1 MARAAGTVLIATF
14 LLALGAGCAAS
25 DGTLAMMVSR
35 GDHGRARL
43 RVQSQMSRSES
54 DRAYLLDR
62 MRLGIVT
69 LADGDLPGGEAPFEE
84 AYDKLRT
91 QGVNDDKTL
100 AIAMVGDTVTFWKG
114 EPFEQAMAFHYVG
127 LWHAMHDDW
136 GNTRAAAGNA
146 LFHLK
151 DFGRDATG
159 RRADAETIIRTAAEW
174 DRDEDRD
181 DYLETGYV
189 AVESNFALGYLMNGI
204 ANRQLGRAEEAR
216 DSFRAA
222 VAVNRS
228 LGPLT
233 SRLEAGDYNTLLVVD
248 FGVGPEK
255 YARGRDNAIADF
267 RPRMPNRGE
276 PLLVTANGVTEA
288 YPAVCDLDRLAADH
302 MWKGVEDIRIAKSR
316 IGSVLVGVGVM
327 VAAHSNSDGA
337 SYAGLGLILAGLFQ
351 RATAQADTTYCEV
364 LPQRVYVAPV
374 DVRSDSE
381 PIELQVE
388 GARASKLVLRGLGPP
403 AGGQAQ
409 LRYVRLVTR
418 RGEPP
423 GWASSGE
430 IHYCN
435 DQTPEIRE
443 VHLPYI
449 LGGSCVCTPSEETLA
464 SCQEQGLLVGMTP
477 SGLAELYH
485 LEGITI
491 TARGEGNPGLHVLE
505 GGRSLYTPYAGTAGF
520 SRLFG
525 QRHRPYK
532 PRSPEVRALARKIRS
547 TPGLANSTSP

>member
-1 MARAAGTVLIATF
+1 MLIGAS
-14 LLALGAGCAAS
+14 LVALGAGCAAS
-25 DGTLAMMVSR
+25 DDTLAMMVSR

-43 RVQSQMSRSES
+43 RVQSRMTHSQH

-62 MRLGIVT
+62 MRLGIVA
-69 LADGDLPGGEAPFEE
+69 LADGDLPGGEAAFEE
-84 AYDKLRT
+84 AYEKLRT
-91 QGVNDDKTL
+91 QGINDDKTL

-127 LWHAMHDDW
+127 LWHAMRDDW
-136 GNTRAAAGNA
+136 GNTRAAAGNS

-151 DFGRDATG
+151 DFGRDAAG
-159 RRADAETIIRTAAEW
+159 HRADAESMIRTAAEW
-174 DRDEDRD
+174 DQDEDRD
-181 DYLETGYV
+181 DYLQTGYV
-189 AVESNFALGYLMNGI
+189 AVESNFALGYLMSGI
-204 ANRQLGRAEEAR
+204 ANQQLGRADEAR

-222 VAVNRS
+222 VAVDGA

-267 RPRMPNRGE
+267 RPQMPNRGE

-302 MWKGVEDIRIAKSR
+302 MWKGVEDIRIAKST
-316 IGSVLVGVGVM
+316 IGSVLMGVGVM
-327 VAAHSNSDGA
+327 LAAHSHNNGA
-337 SYAGLGLILAGLFQ
+337 AYTGLGLILAGLVQ
-351 RATAQADTTYCEV
+351 RATAHADTTYCEV
-364 LPQRVYVAPV
+364 MPQRVYVAPV
-374 DVRSDSE
+374 DLRSGSE
-381 PIELQVE
+381 PIVLQVE
-388 GARASKLVLRGLGPP
+388 GAPASKLVLKGLEPP

-409 LRYVRLVTR
+409 LRYVRLVTH

-423 GWASSGE
+423 AWASSGA

-435 DQTPEIRE
+435 DRTPDARE

-449 LGGSCVCTPSEETLA
+449 LGGHCVCTPSEETLA
-464 SCQEQGLLVGMTP
+464 SCQKRGLLEGMTP

-491 TARGEGNPGLHVLE
+491 TARGEGIPGLHVLE
-505 GGRSLYTPYAGTAGF
+505 GGRTLYTPYAGTAGF

-525 QRHRPYK
+525 QPHLPYRA
-532 PRSPEVRALARKIRS
+532 RSEAVRALARKIRS
-547 TPGLANSTSP
+547 TPMLADSKSP